1 MPHARLRR
9 PLSAVVAVLLA
20 SLGWAHVPLTAA
32 AEDPALKI
40 VVLEGEDGVNI
51 IEKKT
56 AVKPVVEVRDRNNL
70 PVAGAVVIFSI
81 VGVSAARGG
90 GGEAIFANG
99 TKMVTVTTNAS
110 GRAVAGELQALSKG
124 TYQVQIQAFNHGQV
138 ASTTLTQTNY
148 LTEADAAEAAKAK
161 AEGKNAKSEQKS
173 EQQNSQQNSN
183 QASQSSN
190 ASSSSSTTSAT
201 TSAATSTVATAAPV
215 AAAATAA
222 TATTTSTAG
231 AAGGGGMSA
240 LAVTGL
246 AAGAAAGGYATY
258 KVVQEAKAKDCTS
271 DANQAIAELDTENQI
286 CGDPRSS
293 FAQCQAAAQRT
304 LNAWG
309 TFCTC
314 NGGIGSNEDP
324 ALIQEL
330 RSDAAQLGLTWP
342 SSCR

>member
-9 PLSAVVAVLLA
+9 PVSAVVAVLLA

-148 LTEADAAEAAKAK
+148 LTEAEAADAAKAK
-161 AEGKNAKSEQKS
+161 ADSKNAKSQ
-173 EQQNSQQNSN
+173 QQNSESN

-222 TATTTSTAG
+222 TATTTASTAG

>member
-9 PLSAVVAVLLA
+9 PVSAVVAVLLA
-20 SLGWAHVPLTAA
+20 SLGWAHVPLAAA

-81 VGVSAARGG
+81 VAVSAARGG

-110 GRAVAGELQALSKG
+110 GRAVATEVQALSKG
-124 TYQVQIQAFNHGQV
+124 TYQVQVQAFNHGQV
-138 ASTTLTQTNY
+138 ASTTITQTNY
-148 LTEADAAEAAKAK
+148 LTEAEAADAAKAK

-173 EQQNSQQNSN
+173 EQQNSQQNSQN
-183 QASQSSN
+183 QANQSSN
-190 ASSSSSTTSAT
+190 ASSSSSGTSAT
-201 TSAATSTVATAAPV
+201 SAAPAAAAPAATAPV
-215 AAAATAA
+215 AATTA
-222 TATTTSTAG
+222 STAG

-258 KVVQEAKAKDCTS
+258 RVVQEAKAKDCTS
-271 DANQAIAELDTENQI
+271 DANQAIADLDTENQI

>member
-1 MPHARLRR
+1 MPHARRLQ
-9 PLSAVVAVLLA
+9 SAVAAFLIA
-20 SLGWAHVPLTAA
+20 SCNLAHVPIAA
-32 AEDPALKI
+32 ATDDPALKI

-56 AVKPVVEVRDRNNL
+56 AVKPIVEVRDKNNL

-81 VGVSAARGG
+81 VAVSAARSGG

-99 TKMVTVTTNAS
+99 TKMVTVTTDAS
-110 GRAVAGELQALSKG
+110 GRAVASEVQALSKG

-138 ASTTLTQTNY
+138 ATTTVTQTNY
-148 LTEADAAEAAKAK
+148 LTEAEAAEAAKAK
-161 AEGKNAKSEQKS
+161 AEGKDAKS
-173 EQQNSQQNSN
+173 EQQNSESN
-183 QASQSSN
+183 QANESSN
-190 ASSSSSTTSAT
+190 ASSSSSSSAT
-201 TSAATSTVATAAPV
+201 SSAAPAAAAPAATAPV
-215 AAAATAA
+215 AATTA
-222 TATTTSTAG
+222 STAG

-246 AAGAAAGGYATY
+246 AASAAAGGYATY
-258 KVVQEAKAKDCTS
+258 RAVQEAKAKDCS
-271 DANQAIAELDTENQI
+271 ADANQAIAELNTENQI
-286 CGDPRSS
+286 CSDPRAP

-330 RSDAAQLGLTWP
+330 RTDAAQLGLTWP

>member
-9 PLSAVVAVLLA
+9 PVSAVIAVLLA

-40 VVLEGEDGVNI
+40 VALEGEDGVNI

-148 LTEADAAEAAKAK
+148 LTEAEAADAAKAK
-161 AEGKNAKSEQKS
+161 ADSKNAKSQ
-173 EQQNSQQNSN
+173 QQNSESN

-190 ASSSSSTTSAT
+190 ASSSSSTTSAA
-201 TSAATSTVATAAPV
+201 TSAAPAAAAPAATAPV
-215 AAAATAA
+215 AATTA
-222 TATTTSTAG
+222 STAG
-231 AAGGGGMSA
+231 AAGGGMSA

-258 KVVQEAKAKDCTS
+258 RVVQEAQAKDCTS
-271 DANQAIAELDTENQI
+271 EANQMNSDLTSQQQI
-286 CGDPRSS
+286 CENPRTTE
-293 FAQCQAAAQRT
+293 AQCFTATQRV
-304 LNAWG
+304 LNS
-309 TFCTC
+309 
-314 NGGIGSNEDP
+314 IGQLCSCAGPSGSSEARNLFE
-324 ALIQEL
+324 EL
-330 RSDAAQLGLTWP
+330 RREFASEGLSLP
-342 SSCR
+342 ASCR